1 MRKIFF
7 LSQLLLSCFSVFA
20 QTYTPQVSKDSLG
33 VLTARVKILKMNI
46 DLLEMKIKE
55 SEEEEEVEKLRLKLM
70 EANGKMKVSAEKT
83 SAHGSKTG
91 KGAEVDLKAMEK
103 LSKQAKN
110 DSEDA
115 IKALDRFNKQIAKVE
130 KLRLEIQAEE
140 RKIGYVKPWVAF
152 NK

>member
-1 MRKIFF
+1 
-7 LSQLLLSCFSVFA
+7 
-20 QTYTPQVSKDSLG
+20 
-33 VLTARVKILKMNI
+33 MNI

-140 RKIGYVKPWVAF
+140 RKIGYVKPWLLLISILVFVVVLLQLSYTQFRINWVTFAVTTTRT
-152 NK
+152 